1 MPRNVS
7 AAGAIAEAVVGSA
20 ETFVLIGAA
29 ICVAPVIFGFVVTR
43 WVIGWSDPSRRG
55 PLV

>member
-1 MPRNVS
+1 MPRNAS
-7 AAGAIAEAVVGSA
+7 AAGAIAEAGVGSA

-29 ICVAPVIFGFVVTR
+29 ICAAPAIFGFVVTR

>member
-1 MPRNVS
+1 MPRDAS
-7 AAGAIAEAVVGSA
+7 AAGAIAEAGVGSA

-29 ICVAPVIFGFVVTR
+29 ICIAPVIFGFVVTR

>member
-1 MPRNVS
+1 MPCNVS

-29 ICVAPVIFGFVVTR
+29 ICAAPVIFGFVVTR